1 MKYYKEYKKHIPIVV
16 GKKNKFDNTI
26 FTFDIETSSYY
37 IKDGKVIAGC
47 NYETL
52 NKKEQQEVI
61 KQSTMYI
68 WQFSIN
74 DIVYYGRT
82 WQEFDEFLKMLEEDD
97 PYRKIVFVH
106 NLSFEFQYL
115 KGYFKF
121 EDVMARKSRKV
132 MRAFLQD
139 FNIEFRCSYMM
150 SNVKLEKLP
159 SIYNL
164 PVEKQVGS
172 LNYDLLRTSITELNP
187 TELKYCEYDCLVVYE
202 YIKVELKSYENID
215 KIPLTSTGHVRR
227 ELRNL
232 TQKDYSYRKQ
242 VMRASNTNPHVYN
255 LLLQSFMG
263 GYTHANW
270 LYTDELLHNIDSW
283 DFTSSYPYVL
293 VSYKYP
299 AFEFKQ
305 CNITNVE
312 QMSKKFAYLLVV
324 KFTNL
329 KSKFYNNFLSS
340 SKCRHIFGGQYDN
353 GRIISADS
361 LEITLTDVDFYL
373 LLDSYY
379 CEYEIIECYYS
390 LYKYLPK
397 KFINFILDKYE
408 FKTQYKGL
416 AGKELEYQLEKAKF
430 NALYGMSVTNTIR
443 DDVKYSNDSGWSET
457 ELSNEEIIEKL
468 EHEKKKGFLSFSWGV
483 WVTAYARRNL
493 LTNVCKMD
501 DNVVYCDTDSI
512 KLVQRYKK
520 KIILDYN
527 KSVKERIKRVS
538 KLLKIPIENYE
549 PKDIKGKRH
558 LLGVFECETDKGNR
572 YTYDEFITQGAKK
585 YATRIKDK
593 IKITVAGVPKGDGS
607 KALKSLNDFRDKFI
621 FKASDTGKQTLM
633 YLDDQEEDTVI
644 DKDGNKY
651 INRDITGCC
660 MIPCSYELGKSL
672 DYCELLTDNSSK
684 RAVFREEVSRV
695 E

>member
-52 NKKEQQEVI
+52 TKKEQQEVI

-74 DIVYYGRT
+74 DIVYFGRT
-82 WQEFDEFLKMLEEDD
+82 WQEFEEFLKMLEADD
-97 PYRKIVFVH
+97 PYRKIIFVH

-299 AFEFKQ
+299 AFEFKP
-305 CNITNVE
+305 CNIKKVE

-324 KFTNL
+324 KFINL

-340 SKCRHIFGGQYDN
+340 SKCRHIFGGKYDN

-373 LLDSYY
+373 LLDSYN

-408 FKTQYKGL
+408 LKTKYKGL
-416 AGKELEYQLEKAKF
+416 AGKELEYQLENAKF
-430 NALYGMSVTNTIR
+430 NALYGMSVTNTIK
-443 DDVKYSNDSGWSET
+443 DEVIFDNDTGWSEVPLT
-457 ELSNEEIIEKL
+457 NEEIEKML
-468 EHEKKKGFLSFSWGV
+468 INESKKGFLSFCYGV
-483 WVTAYARRNL
+483 WVTAHARNNL
-493 LTNVCKMD
+493 LRNVMKLD
-501 DNVVYCDTDSI
+501 DHTVYCDTDSI
-512 KLVQRYKK
+512 KVTEGY
-520 KIILDYN
+520 D
-527 KSVKERIKRVS
+527 KSVIDKYNYLVEKRIDYVS
-538 KLLKIPIENYE
+538 NILKISKSRFAPV
-549 PKDIKGKRH
+549 DIKGNKH
-558 LLGVFECETDKGNR
+558 MLGVFDHDAF
-572 YTYDEFITQGAKK
+572 YLEFITQGAKK
-585 YATRIKDK
+585 YAYKSLDKNKDTGELEEN
-593 IKITVAGVPKGDGS
+593 IHITVAGVPKDGA
-607 KALKSLNDFRDKFI
+607 KALNSLKDFKDDLVFRHEDTNKNIIVYNDNQIKVLITDYQ
-621 FKASDTGKQTLM
+621 GNM
-633 YLDDQEEDTVI
+633 YLVDD
-644 DKDGNKY
+644 KS
-651 INRDITGCC
+651 GCC
-660 MIPCSYELGKSL
+660 VLPTTYVLGKSEEYVNL
-672 DYCELLTDNSSK
+672 ITDNSSA
-684 RAVFREEVSRV
+684 RAIYRED
-695 E
+695 